1 MDGSATDPSSASYW
15 AELELVRRRN
25 ELEKIEQDKQRS
37 KLLNEEVLAKRGRN
51 LLVFH
56 CGGSKYLKFGRAS
69 EERPFVFEHVCAYK
83 STARARK
90 KKKVEQK
97 EGGKGKRT
105 LREVYVGENED
116 AFRALLEKEVA
127 STTTTITTTV
137 NEKKKKKKKK
147 SQNDDS
153 ADDDEDN
160 DEDNDDALGVVEVK
174 CTNEEEKKEE
184 TKDGKTL
191 RSPRHRLVDWTFGKE
206 ALEMHEISNDDW
218 ELVFPFRKGKLV
230 ASETVLENCWR
241 DALEKAGFS
250 SKCIREKMDVLLIAS
265 PLCSRKDIETMAR
278 TLLVGLN
285 FRSICVH
292 GESTCA
298 YFSLGSKKQKVTCV
312 VDIGAQKITA
322 ECVDSSGCPIPSSLV
337 ALPYGYEHMSL
348 CNVAANR
355 SCGTWMEKANGETS
369 AYEWFENVLT
379 FSRDTITCDNDV
391 RYEDRVVRFKH
402 SGKFYESSSCSK
414 ALLFASDALF
424 EPDRIKFKGPFT
436 GAGGIWD
443 DDEVVVEEDEN
454 DGGGDDDDNN
464 TERKGSL
471 ATSIGTFVLPSA
483 LSREEDSL
491 VNKKILEKEE
501 EKEEEKEKRRSDDGA
516 KKKSM
521 RKDRTDHEIVGL
533 HEAIVASCLS
543 CEVPMQKCEAL
554 QNILLVGG
562 GAEIP
567 EIEEVIEGRTASTLS
582 FVVSSMEDEELA
594 TLLGAITPI
603 VLDHRAGTVYSEA
616 TWTGGCILGCLDD
629 SRGHKEWLSQNVCQN
644 RLKVGDASKIESW
657 VGGNGGYELNGL
669 YRYNF
674 SAY

>member
-127 STTTTITTTV
+127 S
-137 NEKKKKKKKK
+137 
-147 SQNDDS
+147 
-153 ADDDEDN
+153 
-160 DEDNDDALGVVEVK
+160 
-174 CTNEEEKKEE
+174 
-184 TKDGKTL
+184 
-191 RSPRHRLVDWTFGKE
+191 
-206 ALEMHEISNDDW
+206 
-218 ELVFPFRKGKLV
+218 FRKGKLV

-501 EKEEEKEKRRSDDGA
+501 EKEKEKEKRRSDDGA

-629 SRGHKEWLSQNVCQN
+629 SRGHKEWLSQNVFQN

>member
-1 MDGSATDPSSASYW
+1 
-15 AELELVRRRN
+15 
-25 ELEKIEQDKQRS
+25 
-37 KLLNEEVLAKRGRN
+37 
-51 LLVFH
+51 
-56 CGGSKYLKFGRAS
+56 
-69 EERPFVFEHVCAYK
+69 
-83 STARARK
+83 
-90 KKKVEQK
+90 
-97 EGGKGKRT
+97 
-105 LREVYVGENED
+105 
-116 AFRALLEKEVA
+116 
-127 STTTTITTTV
+127 
-137 NEKKKKKKKK
+137 
-147 SQNDDS
+147 
-153 ADDDEDN
+153 
-160 DEDNDDALGVVEVK
+160 
-174 CTNEEEKKEE
+174 
-184 TKDGKTL
+184 
-191 RSPRHRLVDWTFGKE
+191 
-206 ALEMHEISNDDW
+206 
-218 ELVFPFRKGKLV
+218 
-230 ASETVLENCWR
+230 
-241 DALEKAGFS
+241 
-250 SKCIREKMDVLLIAS
+250 
-265 PLCSRKDIETMAR
+265 
-278 TLLVGLN
+278 
-285 FRSICVH
+285 
-292 GESTCA
+292 
-298 YFSLGSKKQKVTCV
+298 
-312 VDIGAQKITA
+312 
-322 ECVDSSGCPIPSSLV
+322 
-337 ALPYGYEHMSL
+337 MSL

-355 SCGTWMEKANGETS
+355 SCGTWGEKANGETS

-501 EKEEEKEKRRSDDGA
+501 EKRRSDDGA

-582 FVVSSMEDEELA
+582 FVVSSMEDE
-594 TLLGAITPI
+594 
-603 VLDHRAGTVYSEA
+603 
-616 TWTGGCILGCLDD
+616 
-629 SRGHKEWLSQNVCQN
+629 
-644 RLKVGDASKIESW
+644 
-657 VGGNGGYELNGL
+657 
-669 YRYNF
+669 
-674 SAY
+674 

>member
-1 MDGSATDPSSASYW
+1 MR
-15 AELELVRRRN
+15 VQ
-25 ELEKIEQDKQRS
+25 IIRS
-37 KLLNEEVLAKRGRN
+37 GQEE
-51 LLVFH
+51 
-56 CGGSKYLKFGRAS
+56 
-69 EERPFVFEHVCAYK
+69 E
-83 STARARK
+83 
-90 KKKVEQK
+90 KVEQK

-160 DEDNDDALGVVEVK
+160 DEDIDDALGVVEVK

-402 SGKFYESSSCSK
+402 SGNFYESSSCSK

-501 EKEEEKEKRRSDDGA
+501 EKKKKKEKATMVQRKSRCAKIELTMKSLVYTKLSWRVVSVARYRCKNAKRYRIFYSSAAAPKYPRLKRSSKVELLLHYRSLFLA
-516 KKKSM
+516 WRM
-521 RKDRTDHEIVGL
+521 RSSL
-533 HEAIVASCLS
+533 HFWARLRLS
-543 CEVPMQKCEAL
+543 CSITA
-554 QNILLVGG
+554 
-562 GAEIP
+562 P
-567 EIEEVIEGRTASTLS
+567 ERCTRRRPGRA
-582 FVVSSMEDEELA
+582 
-594 TLLGAITPI
+594 
-603 VLDHRAGTVYSEA
+603 
-616 TWTGGCILGCLDD
+616 
-629 SRGHKEWLSQNVCQN
+629 
-644 RLKVGDASKIESW
+644 DA
-657 VGGNGGYELNGL
+657 
-669 YRYNF
+669 F
-674 SAY
+674 SDV